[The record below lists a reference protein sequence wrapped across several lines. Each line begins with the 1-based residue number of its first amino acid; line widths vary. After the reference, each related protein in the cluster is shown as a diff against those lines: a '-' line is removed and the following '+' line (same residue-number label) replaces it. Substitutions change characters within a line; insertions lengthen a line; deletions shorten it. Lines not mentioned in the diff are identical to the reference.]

1 MKVNATNDNGRD
13 GLTLSQLR
21 YQRAMAL
28 VKLEMSKEQLAST
41 VIHAKQ
47 RASSEG
53 LRGFF
58 MNSIAIKR
66 MKIADYAFLGFKLS
80 QLVFKLWRK
89 RNKS

>member
-1 MKVNATNDNGRD
+1 MKVNSTNDNSRA
-13 GLTLSQLR
+13 GLTLPQLR

-41 VIHAKQ
+41 VFRAKQ

-53 LRGFF
+53 LRGLF
-58 MNSIAIKR
+58 MSNIALKR

-80 QLVFKLWRK
+80 QLVFKLWK
-89 RNKS
+89 RRGK